1 MSTKYVPAGQTTDFD
16 KDPNISL
23 MELLRDNWDIPVGS
37 LSPNTPVKE
46 ELKFGTTWETNTK
59 SWYSIHVRREPN
71 DVIPKIIGFKRF
83 RHKDNHDVHLF
94 ARGKGGKD
102 KLWKMELEVSRILAL
117 KARAPFTGISWLI
130 WTGPRQA
137 AQNREDRLQDIFHS
151 IFSVELNY
159 DKILQ

>member
-1 MSTKYVPAGQTTDFD
+1 
-16 KDPNISL
+16 
-23 MELLRDNWDIPVGS
+23 MELIRDNWDVPPGS
-37 LSPNTPVKE
+37 LADKTPVKE
-46 ELKFGTTWETNTK
+46 EIKINTSWVSDTK
-59 SWYSIHVRREPN
+59 SWFSIHVRREPN
-71 DVIPKIIGFKRF
+71 DVIPRIIGFGRF

-94 ARGKGGKD
+94 ARGKSGKD

-117 KARAPFTGISWLI
+117 NSKAPFTGISWLK

-159 DKILQ
+159 DKVLQ